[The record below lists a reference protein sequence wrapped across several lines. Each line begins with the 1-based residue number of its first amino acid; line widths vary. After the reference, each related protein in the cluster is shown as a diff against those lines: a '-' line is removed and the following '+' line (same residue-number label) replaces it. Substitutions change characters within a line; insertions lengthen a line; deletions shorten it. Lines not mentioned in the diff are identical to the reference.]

1 MDLHSKTAKSFKARQ
16 SNGRAIKRSSSER
29 SSSSSGIHVGTVPRR
44 TPEPKVEDDAE
55 GGEEPPAPVETATL
69 EGRRCRVVAGHVLII
84 KLRPHQA
91 AMLSGDTT
99 KVKPEDVDVDAV
111 TNDDGNA
118 DGRNARGT
126 FSRDHT
132 LRHPETKWVHRGQGR
147 YLPVTEVQRDEAAVP
162 ERRTSRNG
170 RSWREDFD
178 RSVKVKDEQLGC
190 EDLQPTASN
199 SESIVP
205 AARRVTEPGGLVELS
220 KQAPPIPKKRAPRDS
235 PTDALSGPPQ
245 YGLRRHRNSEPQP
258 TTPFTAS
265 RSARLTRRAKF
276 LPSIEKHTR
285 TSLRKSFTV
294 KSESEDEEETMR
306 QTNKGTYD
314 REYVEAHPG
323 EVFHHTGN
331 GWFKKGPH
339 PTRKSHVVTKHGS
352 KQLTSNVSRKASRPL
367 SANASVHRDDL
378 PKYPGQEFTHQGN
391 GWFRPGPDPHGRRS
405 SMVVPGTSDE
415 GQCDGDEAGE
425 DGEEDDGEAEEAEEG
440 EEEEEDEASEEEGD
454 DHEGKK
460 GVKATVSRA
469 YKDAHP
475 GIAWVH
481 RGNGRWA
488 RRSRFS
494 TVPTVRSTEPSGSE
508 RRNSDAT
515 YSKEYI
521 KAHPDEEFYHTGNA
535 RWKRGSRPGNKS
547 APPVSVAESEGE
559 DDEPHALFDK
569 AHVQAHP
576 HQVFHHRGQGRF
588 ARGPRPAVTPAREP
602 KIELKEEED
611 EEEEEGLVD
620 GIDRAQL
627 VDSSFVDSHPNITF
641 YHKGQGR
648 WAFGM
653 PPPGSHNKI
662 AVRGPGAQ
670 ERTTSKEQEEMG
682 PPMTALFVK
691 TEGPDKFPSLEWH
704 YRGGGKW
711 GRITKQEADYTKAK
725 PFGGQSAAGSSKAA
739 AKKPRRYTIKEE
751 DDDQDGERPKIKR
764 GRKSQQGIG
773 GVNSNGNGSNGVSK
787 SRSQKPKVKARML
800 EPHEDVLD
808 DADLPSIF
816 GGEWPAPVGVQD
828 PVDTLLRATYPAL
841 NTSKLLAS
849 LTKFDPAVRSTGVL
863 HTLAANAQRALE
875 DLQNEYIHLDKTTA
889 QHAKIPR
896 KPAKGGRL
904 PADPHLFDDK
914 KEADL
919 YDYQFDPRKIGF
931 QDPTTQ
937 RIVRDA
943 EGRELRKRRNRSG
956 VETTD
961 TVPGWRFGEEGL
973 DGKRASRQPM
983 RFDGNSGVVDRQPL
997 RKRMKIGNGAGGVDG
1012 GGFGSETPERGAT
1025 PATGGAAAA
1034 GVGGNLRGLGFVR
1047 GGNVPKRIQ
1056 QLRGESVGSVRSSDG
1071 AGGLGAGARKGRP
1084 PGSKNLMRRKDA
1096 GVPKGPRRKR
1106 VVPEDGGEG
1115 VEVGEWDFEM

>member
-1 MDLHSKTAKSFKARQ
+1 MDSQSKTAKSAKARQ
-16 SNGRAIKRSSSER
+16 SNGRTIHRSSSAR
-29 SSSSSGIHVGTVPRR
+29 SSSSSSGIHVATIPRR
-44 TPEPKVEDDAE
+44 SPGPKVEDDAE
-55 GGEEPPAPVETATL
+55 GGEEAPASVNAASL
-69 EGRRCRVVAGHVLII
+69 EGSRCRVVAGHVLII

-91 AMLSGDTT
+91 ALLNGNTA
-99 KVKPEDVDVDAV
+99 KVKPEDVEDDVK

-126 FSRDHT
+126 FSREHT

-147 YLPVTEVQRDEAAVP
+147 YLPVKKVQRDAAAVP
-162 ERRTSRNG
+162 ERKTSRNG
-170 RSWREDFD
+170 RSWRHDFP
-178 RSVKVKDEQLGC
+178 VKVKDEQLGVGG
-190 EDLQPTASN
+190 EDLPPPTSN
-199 SESIVP
+199 SESIGRD
-205 AARRVTEPGGLVELS
+205 ARRVTEPGGPVDLS
-220 KQAPPIPKKRAPRDS
+220 KQAPPITKKRAPRDS
-235 PTDALSGPPQ
+235 LTDALSGPPQ

-258 TTPFTAS
+258 TTPFTES

-285 TSLRKSFTV
+285 TPLRKSFTV
-294 KSESEDEEETMR
+294 KSESEDEEGNMR
-306 QTNKGTYD
+306 QTDKGTYD
-314 REYVEAHPG
+314 REYVEAHPE
-323 EVFHHTGN
+323 EVFHQTGN

-339 PTRKSHVVTKHGS
+339 PTRKSHVVTSHGS
-352 KQLTSNVSRKASRPL
+352 KRLTSKVPRKASRPL

-378 PKYPGQEFTHQGN
+378 PKYPGMEFTHQGN
-391 GWFRPGPDPHGRRS
+391 GWFRPGPDPRGRRS
-405 SMVVPGTSDE
+405 SMLVPGTSDE
-415 GQCDGDEAGE
+415 GQCDDDEAG
-425 DGEEDDGEAEEAEEG
+425 EDDGEAEENEED
-440 EEEEEDEASEEEGD
+440 EEEEEEELSEGED
-454 DHEGKK
+454 DDREGKK

-488 RRSRFS
+488 RRSRVS
-494 TVPTVRSTEPSGSE
+494 TAPTVRSTELSASE
-508 RRNSDAT
+508 RRNSDTT
-515 YSKEYI
+515 YSKAHIE
-521 KAHPDEEFYHTGNA
+521 AHPDEEFYHTGNA
-535 RWKRGSRPGNKS
+535 RWKRGSRPSNKS
-547 APPVSVAESEGE
+547 APPVSVAESEVE
-559 DDEPHALFDK
+559 DDEPYALFDR

-588 ARGPRPAVTPAREP
+588 ARGPRPAATPAREP
-602 KIELKEEED
+602 KIEPKEEGED
-611 EEEEEGLVD
+611 EKEDGLVD

-627 VDSSFVDSHPNITF
+627 VDSSFVDSHPNTTF

-662 AVRGPGAQ
+662 AVRGPGAK

-691 TEGPDKFPSLEWH
+691 TEGPDMFPTLEWH

-725 PFGGQSAAGSSKAA
+725 PFGGQRAAGFSKAA
-739 AKKPRRYTIKEE
+739 AKKPRRFTINEE

-764 GRKSQQGIG
+764 GRKSQQGLE
-773 GVNSNGNGSNGVSK
+773 GVNSNGSGSNGVSK

-800 EPHEDVLD
+800 EPHEDILD

-816 GGEWPAPVGVQD
+816 GREWAAPVGVQD

-841 NTSKLLAS
+841 NTSKVLAS
-849 LTKFDPAVRSTGVL
+849 LTKFDPAVRPTGVL
-863 HTLAANAQRALE
+863 HTLAANAQRALD
-875 DLQNEYIHLDKTTA
+875 DLQKEYMALDKVTA

-973 DGKRASRQPM
+973 DAKRASRQPM
-983 RFDGNSGVVDRQPL
+983 RFDGNPGVERQPAL
-997 RKRMKIGNGAGGVDG
+997 KRMKIAGGGVDG
-1012 GGFGSETPERGAT
+1012 GVFGSETPERGGT
-1025 PATGGAAAA
+1025 PADGAAVAA
-1034 GVGGNLRGLGFVR
+1034 GAGGSLRGAGIGR

-1056 QLRGESVGSVRSSDG
+1056 QLRGESVVSVRSGSDG
-1071 AGGLGAGARKGRP
+1071 GGLGAGARKGRP

-1096 GVPKGPRRKR
+1096 GIPKGPRRKR